1 VVFVGS
7 HQLLNK
13 VIPGYEEYLGITGM
27 SSSEVANPQ
36 EDYRL
41 RTYFQT
47 VMNYPVNV
55 PGSDVFQRM
64 REDSRVAE
72 MPAYPEDGS
81 VAVLDGILV
90 VKLG

>member
-1 VVFVGS
+1 
-7 HQLLNK
+7 
-13 VIPGYEEYLGITGM
+13 
-27 SSSEVANPQ
+27 
-36 EDYRL
+36 
-41 RTYFQT
+41 